1 MEDYTLNIELVFAV
15 MSGKVSSAI
24 NRRMY
29 RDFRNAGLDITPE
42 QWSIL
47 VVLWQQDKVTQKA
60 IADATYKDRPSVT
73 RLIDNMEKQGL
84 VTRAQDPVDR
94 RTNKIC
100 LTKKGSDLYDK
111 VHPITLKTMEEALS
125 GLSNDDISN
134 AQYLLKK
141 IFSNLQTPETEAPD
155 NTF

>member
-1 MEDYTLNIELVFAV
+1 MEGFILDIELVFAV
-15 MSGKVSSAI
+15 ISGKVSSAI

-29 RDFRNAGLDITPE
+29 RDFRNAELDITPE

-47 VVLWQQDKVTQKA
+47 VVLWQQDRVTQKA

-84 VTRAQDPVDR
+84 VSRLQDSADR

-100 LTKKGSDLYDK
+100 LTEKGIGLHDK
-111 VHPITLKTMEEALS
+111 VRDITLKTMQDALS
-125 GLSNDDISN
+125 GLSQADIRK

-141 IFSNLQTPETEAPD
+141 IFSNLQSLPQPL
-155 NTF
+155 